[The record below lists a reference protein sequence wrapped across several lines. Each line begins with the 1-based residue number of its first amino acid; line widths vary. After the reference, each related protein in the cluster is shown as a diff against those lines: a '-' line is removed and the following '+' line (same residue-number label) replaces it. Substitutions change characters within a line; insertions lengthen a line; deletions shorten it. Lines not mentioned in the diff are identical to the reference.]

1 MRRMDVAV
9 DLERRVPFLDLG
21 RQNASLVPGLLA
33 EIETLLRSS
42 QFINGPH
49 VAEFERA
56 FGAYCQTTACV
67 GTSSGLDALRLA
79 LAALD
84 IGPGDEVLV
93 PAMTFVATFEAVSQV
108 GAIPVPVDVREDDY
122 CLDATAL
129 PDALTPNTRAVVPVH
144 LYGQMANME
153 GLVGLAA
160 RHDLRIVEDACQAH
174 GARRQ
179 GRGPGAETAAAA
191 FSFYPGKNLGAIGDA
206 GAVVTDDVVLAAR
219 IRSLREHGQHR
230 KYHHD
235 EIGWTARLDT
245 IQALTL
251 LAKLPLLEEWN
262 AERCAIAALYH
273 EALADVGDLTLPG
286 VPPESSPVWHLY
298 VVRTADPDG
307 LAGHLTQTGVATGRH
322 YPEPPHL
329 SRAYAEL
336 GYREGAFPVAE
347 AIARSCLSLPVFPG
361 MTESQV
367 LRVVEGVSSWF
378 GRG

>member
-9 DLERRVPFLDLG
+9 DLEQRVPFLDLG
-21 RQNASLVPGLLA
+21 RQHESLVPGLLA
-33 EIETLLRSS
+33 DIESLMQSS
-42 QFINGPH
+42 QFVNGPP
-49 VAEFERA
+49 VEEFERA
-56 FGAYCQTTACV
+56 FGAYCGATSCV

-84 IGPGDEVLV
+84 IGPGDEVVV

-108 GAIPVPVDVREDDY
+108 GATPVPVDVREDDC
-122 CLDATAL
+122 CLDATAML
-129 PDALTPNTRAVVPVH
+129 DALTPNTRAVIPVH
-144 LYGQMANME
+144 LYGQMADMVS
-153 GLVGLAA
+153 LVGLAA

-179 GRGPGAETAAAA
+179 GRAPGTETAAAA

-206 GAVVTDDVVLAAR
+206 GAVVTDDVALATR
-219 IRSLREHGQHR
+219 IHALREHGQRR

-245 IQALTL
+245 IQAIAL
-251 LAKLPLLEEWN
+251 LAKLPLLDVWN
-262 AERCAIAALYH
+262 DERRVIAAHYH
-273 EALADVGDLTLPG
+273 TALADLGDLILPG
-286 VPPESSPVWHLY
+286 VPPGSSPVWHLY
-298 VVRTADPDG
+298 VVRTVDPDG
-307 LAGHLTQTGVATGRH
+307 LARHLSQIGVATGRH

-329 SRAYAEL
+329 SRAYADL
-336 GYREGAFPVAE
+336 GYQEGAFPVAE
-347 AIARSCLSLPVFPG
+347 AIARSCLSLPMFPG

-367 LRVVEGVSSWF
+367 LRVVEGVASWF